1 LQDGRGG
8 ALTDTNRSRRVG
20 YIGAGLMGH
29 GAAKNLLKRGHAL
42 TLLAHRKRPAV
53 EDLIAQGASEA
64 PTPADVARASEVV
77 FLCLPSSVE
86 VEQVLTGPD
95 GVAAGAKRGL
105 IIVDSTTADP
115 VVTRRLAAWL
125 AERGVSM
132 IDAPLGRSPAAAE
145 AGKLASFVGGDPGAI
160 ARVRDLIACYSEVI
174 IETGPIGSA
183 TTCKILNNF
192 MTVSNAA
199 VVAEAVA
206 CAAALGIDLQKFYE
220 IVSASGANSSMFQ
233 QMMPWA
239 LRGDVS
245 PLRGAMRL
253 AVKDL
258 GYYDDLTRDLA
269 ARPISPHVIALYRR
283 MEAEGH
289 RDRFLPELIG
299 LLARENGA
307 EVQPLDEPPD

>member
-1 LQDGRGG
+1 MTDAERG
-8 ALTDTNRSRRVG
+8 RRVG

-29 GAAKNLLKRGHAL
+29 GAAKNLLKCGHAL
-42 TLLAHRKRPAV
+42 TLLVHRRRTAV
-53 EDLIAQGASEA
+53 EDLIAQGATEA
-64 PTPADVARASEVV
+64 ATPAEVARASEVV
-77 FLCLPSSVE
+77 FLCLPSSAE

-95 GVAAGAKRGL
+95 GVAAGARPGL
-105 IIVDSTTADP
+105 VVVDSTTADP
-115 VVTRRLAAWL
+115 MVTRRLAAWL
-125 AERGVSM
+125 AGRGVQM
-132 IDAPLGRSPAAAE
+132 VDAPLGRSPAAAE
-145 AGKLASFVGGDPGAI
+145 AGKLASFIGGDPDTI

-183 TTCKILNNF
+183 TTCKIINNF
-192 MTVSNAA
+192 ITVGNAA
-199 VVAEAVA
+199 IVAEAVA
-206 CAAALGIDLQKFYE
+206 CAASLGVDLQKVYDV
-220 IVSASGANSSMFQ
+220 VSASGANSSMFQ

-258 GYYDDLTRDLA
+258 GYFDELTRHLA
-269 ARPISPHVIALYRR
+269 AKPISPHVIALYRR

-307 EVQPLDEPPD
+307 EVQPLADPPGAH